1 MEETEAENISKS
13 TQVQGKPKQ
22 NAYKK
27 KTSDPNAIML
37 AQYESEI
44 AKYQK
49 QIDTITLTF
58 NQEIAKKRDISSKLK
73 TTNHQLSSCI
83 VELKDR
89 TTSLTT
95 HKSDKIVDPQS
106 QVVKVKEAE
115 LTNLLKEI
123 SCIKQENE
131 ELKKIISYSD
141 DADKI
146 HAFQSKVMSLN
157 YQNKRMQQDIK
168 SGDPIGEEADYNKEM
183 KEEYVI
189 YNKKLKEIK
198 RKKFDEKNDI
208 LKVIQSE
215 VAKCDDIRKELFSL
229 QNTMKRLRPSKTP
242 KMDRYDRVGAVRM
255 NRSLQEKEIK
265 KEMYKDDLYLEAG
278 VKSSLGKLLS
288 ERDID
293 TFEEKYQ
300 AIKGLKRKEE
310 KKFEVEMKLIKK
322 KKEEIEASLSLSG
335 GKLEHLKNE
344 NSVLATENLKTRGE
358 NKEINNLIENIKT
371 GINSINRIIEE
382 KVQQSS
388 QLTAEVQ
395 KLRQMTK
402 SRTNKTQV

>member
-1 MEETEAENISKS
+1 
-13 TQVQGKPKQ
+13 
-22 NAYKK
+22 
-27 KTSDPNAIML
+27 
-37 AQYESEI
+37 
-44 AKYQK
+44 
-49 QIDTITLTF
+49 
-58 NQEIAKKRDISSKLK
+58 
-73 TTNHQLSSCI
+73 
-83 VELKDR
+83 
-89 TTSLTT
+89 
-95 HKSDKIVDPQS
+95 
-106 QVVKVKEAE
+106 
-115 LTNLLKEI
+115 
-123 SCIKQENE
+123 
-131 ELKKIISYSD
+131 
-141 DADKI
+141 
-146 HAFQSKVMSLN
+146 
-157 YQNKRMQQDIK
+157 
-168 SGDPIGEEADYNKEM
+168 
-183 KEEYVI
+183 
-189 YNKKLKEIK
+189 
-198 RKKFDEKNDI
+198 
-208 LKVIQSE
+208 
-215 VAKCDDIRKELFSL
+215 
-229 QNTMKRLRPSKTP
+229 
-242 KMDRYDRVGAVRM
+242 M

-382 KVQQSS
+382 KVKQSS